1 LAKANY
7 ALNHREIGLSSK
19 YETQLTLPQA
29 HFPALRLTRKDAA
42 RDEGAPT
49 ALDLAE
55 QHGWLGRRMN
65 TGINRCRACL
75 YATSAHTWSTISSIG
90 MQYNNKR
97 WVPLE
102 FPLRDYSNW
111 V

>member
-42 RDEGAPT
+42 RDEEVPT
-49 ALDLAE
+49 ALDLAK
-55 QHGWLGRRMN
+55 QHGWFGRGMN
-65 TGINRCRACL
+65 TGNNQCRACIN
-75 YATSAHTWSTISSIG
+75 ATCGRTWSTISSIWT
-90 MQYNNKR
+90 QYINKR
-97 WVPLE
+97 GVPLE
-102 FPLRDYSNW
+102 SPSRDYSNG

>member
-1 LAKANY
+1 LALAND
-7 ALNHREIGLSSK
+7 ALNHGEIGLGSK
-19 YETQLTLPQA
+19 HKARLALSQA

-65 TGINRCRACL
+65 TGNNRCRACL
-75 YATSAHTWSTISSIG
+75 YATSARTWSTISSIG